1 MKRFWA
7 FIKMLWR
14 SNMTKNSGSNENND
28 LVRRAAE
35 NLRNRIETDFV
46 TKYMS
51 ISKYLSLLDTCSLYF
66 RYLPQLDDQLEGRFL
81 SVYGKKFADG
91 YVNSG
96 KFTEEEKKGLRD
108 ALEVDKQF
116 EKVTCPNF

>member
-1 MKRFWA
+1 
-7 FIKMLWR
+7 
-14 SNMTKNSGSNENND
+14 MTKNSGSNENND